1 MFTFTV
7 LLSIMFAILYIS
19 QSTRSIRR
27 IIIRGRII
35 NGRLSYNDIVNLS
48 AQMFTG
54 RHYIYSY
61 FMPNLSGRVYMS
73 TNNCLYHRQ
82 LTDGHVSIK
91 FISYQDGL
99 DYLKFHTI
107 NSAIVFSQHHRE
119 RLMRRNPVM
128 VSI

>member
-19 QSTRSIRR
+19 QSTRSLRR

-35 NGRLSYNDIVNLS
+35 NGRLSYNDIVKLS
-48 AQMFTG
+48 SQMFSG
-54 RHYIYSY
+54 RHYIHAYV
-61 FMPNLSGRVYMS
+61 MPNLSGRVYMS

-82 LTDGHVSIK
+82 LIDGHVSIK

-99 DYLKFHTI
+99 DHLKFHTI
-107 NSAIVFSQHHRE
+107 NGARVVSQYHRE
-119 RLMRRNPVM
+119 CWVRLNPAM